1 MRPMPPKPG
10 TGITTTRPSK
20 TPKPGR
26 IKKTFVTQQWDTA
39 KQGERII
46 VFADSGMGKTTLEA
60 LLPNP
65 KFGNF
70 NGGSDKI
77 KHPVTGERLVRI
89 PRLETF
95 DDVRDVCYQPDLF
108 NPGDSFVLDTG
119 TEFEGRTVLPWM
131 IENIPTVKGDAVP
144 IKRIESYGYG
154 RGYRHLYDTMRLP
167 LLPFDVL
174 IERGVNVVISCQMQQ
189 VELANSSGADF
200 LCDVPKLQKA
210 HGKSTPSVWG
220 LWNEWADHI
229 FKIDYADVN
238 VTEGKSFGTADRVIR
253 VHGQPSFK
261 AKSRSIPHL
270 FPIVSFS
277 EPSDDSI
284 WRFLFDEAWRE
295 TDEWKTYIKEI
306 GGEENGA

>member
-1 MRPMPPKPG
+1 MRPLPPRPGQTNKSATKLKP
-10 TGITTTRPSK
+10 
-20 TPKPGR
+20 R
-26 IKKTFVTQQWDTA
+26 IKKTFATKQWDTA

-46 VFADSGMGKTTLEA
+46 VYGDSGMGKTTLEA
-60 LLPNP
+60 MLPNP
-65 KFGNF
+65 KFANF

-77 KHPVTGERLVRI
+77 RHPVTGERLVYI
-89 PRLETF
+89 PGLETF
-95 DDVRDVCYQPDLF
+95 DDVRDVCYQPDLLV
-108 NPGDSFVLDTG
+108 PGDSFVVDTG
-119 TEFEGRTVLPWM
+119 TEFEGRLALTWMLENVPHEKGKNVL
-131 IENIPTVKGDAVP
+131 
-144 IKRIESYGYG
+144 IKRIEDYGYG
-154 RGYRHLYDTMRLP
+154 KGYRHLYDTMRLP

-189 VELANSSGADF
+189 IETSNSSGADF

-253 VHGQPSFK
+253 VHGNPSFK

-270 FPIVSFS
+270 FPVVSFS

-284 WRFLFDEAWRE
+284 WKFLFNEAWRE
-295 TDEWKTYIKEI
+295 L
-306 GGEENGA
+306 

>member
-1 MRPMPPKPG
+1 MRPLSLKPGAGAGTTRPGKPPKPNR
-10 TGITTTRPSK
+10 T
-20 TPKPGR
+20 
-26 IKKTFVTQQWDTA
+26 KKTFAIEKWDTA

-46 VFADSGMGKTTLEA
+46 VVADSGMGKTTLEA

-65 KFGNF
+65 KFANF

-77 KHPVTGERLVRI
+77 KHPVTGERLDRI
-89 PRLETF
+89 PGLETF

-108 NPGDSFVLDTG
+108 MPGDSFVLDTA
-119 TEFEGRTVLPWM
+119 TEFEGRTVMPWM
-131 IENIPTVKGDAVP
+131 IENIPHEKGKTIS
-144 IKRIESYGYG
+144 IKRIEDYGFG
-154 RGYRHLYDTMRLP
+154 KGYRHLYDTMRLP

-220 LWNEWADHI
+220 LWDEWADHI

-238 VTEGKSFGTADRVIR
+238 VTEGKSYGTADRVIR

-270 FPIVSFS
+270 FPVVSFS
-277 EPSDDSI
+277 EPNDDSI

-295 TDEWKTYIKEI
+295 TDEWEAYEKSIE
-306 GGEENGA
+306 